1 MGRMWR
7 GGYRR
12 FHPIGDRMG
21 NEMVDA
27 FDVGQPI
34 CDLDM
39 EYGVY
44 KVPRSTTCYR
54 EARPLSANSSFC
66 VAYVEPPLRSFELSE
81 KEACLTECGILESTE
96 PPLNLVESS
105 QRSSLSE
112 RVRPFAKTLGLFQL
126 TGAARPLSFFMVAQ
140 GLLFLF
146 PGERIT

>member
-1 MGRMWR
+1 MVRHHRMSR
-7 GGYRR
+7 GMHIAY
-12 FHPIGDRMG
+12 
-21 NEMVDA
+21 
-27 FDVGQPI
+27 
-34 CDLDM
+34 
-39 EYGVY
+39 
-44 KVPRSTTCYR
+44 VPRSTTCYR

-126 TGAARPLSFFMVAQ
+126 TGAAKPLSFFMVAQ

>member
-1 MGRMWR
+1 MKVKEFLQAIPGI
-7 GGYRR
+7 GGAKADKIM
-12 FHPIGDRMG
+12 HDVDIPG
-21 NEMVDA
+21 N
-27 FDVGQPI
+27 
-34 CDLDM
+34 
-39 EYGVY
+39 
-44 KVPRSTTCYR
+44 R
-54 EARPLSANSSFC
+54 RPLSANSSFC

>member
-1 MGRMWR
+1 MHIA
-7 GGYRR
+7 Y
-12 FHPIGDRMG
+12 
-21 NEMVDA
+21 
-27 FDVGQPI
+27 
-34 CDLDM
+34 
-39 EYGVY
+39 
-44 KVPRSTTCYR
+44 VPRSTTCYR

-81 KEACLTECGILESTE
+81 KEVCLTECGILESTE

>member
-1 MGRMWR
+1 MHIA
-7 GGYRR
+7 Y
-12 FHPIGDRMG
+12 
-21 NEMVDA
+21 
-27 FDVGQPI
+27 
-34 CDLDM
+34 
-39 EYGVY
+39 
-44 KVPRSTTCYR
+44 VPRSTTCYR

-126 TGAARPLSFFMVAQ
+126 TGAARPLSFFYGSTGTSFSVSRREDNLIEKV
-140 GLLFLF
+140 GVRKTGTKKGNPFWVS
-146 PGERIT
+146 

>member
-1 MGRMWR
+1 MMICCGFWDAAIASS
-7 GGYRR
+7 
-12 FHPIGDRMG
+12 FPSCLAEIAVST
-21 NEMVDA
+21 EMAVFPLAD
-27 FDVGQPI
+27 G
-34 CDLDM
+34 CH
-39 EYGVY
+39 
-44 KVPRSTTCYR
+44 VPRSTTCYR

>member
-1 MGRMWR
+1 MHIA
-7 GGYRR
+7 Y
-12 FHPIGDRMG
+12 
-21 NEMVDA
+21 
-27 FDVGQPI
+27 
-34 CDLDM
+34 
-39 EYGVY
+39 
-44 KVPRSTTCYR
+44 VPRLTTCYR

-81 KEACLTECGILESTE
+81 KEACLTECGI
-96 PPLNLVESS
+96 LVESS